1 MRKISYG
8 SVIWGGVLII
18 LGLGLLIE
26 NLNLLGDWNVP
37 FWSLLLGAFGLF
49 FLTVYVRDRAQW
61 WALIPG
67 LAILVIAVAVLL
79 AELELVAGYLVG
91 AVILGGVGLPF
102 LTIFISDRQHWWAL
116 IPGLTMFGTAVAVFL
131 EGLGVIEGETV
142 GAIVV
147 GGVSLGFIAIYLV
160 DRRQWWALIP
170 GGIMGIIAF
179 FLLLATAAE
188 FVWPT
193 ALILLGLL
201 MLRGSLRGRRKES
214 RLAAEAATRLPS
226 TDGRE
231 PDLVLQATQSE
242 RRRTPSLDE
251 QIRAAIG
258 DQATQDEGME
268 TEEENE
274 EGPDDMPPPPVMP
287 EPPQVPPG
295 PEVA

>member
-116 IPGLTMFGTAVAVFL
+116 IPGLTMFGTAVAVLL